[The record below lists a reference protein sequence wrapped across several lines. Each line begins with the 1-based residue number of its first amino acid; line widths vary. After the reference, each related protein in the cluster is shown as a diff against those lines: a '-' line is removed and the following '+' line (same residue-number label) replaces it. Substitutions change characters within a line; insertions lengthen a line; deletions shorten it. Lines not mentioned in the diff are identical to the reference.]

1 MTLPTFCLQLKIKA
15 EALQW
20 IQGYMND
27 NGMFVSDAEYQKCAL
42 DVLGKEDQVSAKK
55 EVNKHQAVKLVV
67 R

>member
-15 EALQW
+15 EALKW
-20 IQGYMND
+20 IQGCMND
-27 NGMFVSDAEYQKCAL
+27 NGMFVGDAEYQKCAL